1 MKIED
6 YLNSKKIIVNENG
19 FVKKQY
25 AKNYNDIDRQIQIIV
40 NCQQLIIGEKS
51 TIIPRVNSFIGKEFE
66 GYKVDLKKVKEIMP
80 ELQKRKAIIM
90 NIDILFLKKQKE
102 LWIERK
108 EQ

>member
-66 GYKVDLKKVKEIMP
+66 GYKVDLKKV
-80 ELQKRKAIIM
+80 
-90 NIDILFLKKQKE
+90 
-102 LWIERK
+102 
-108 EQ
+108 